1 VSGQISQLVEKVRA
15 LPDAEARDTAIQLAQ
30 AILDLHR
37 EALARLLA
45 LIPSEADTQ
54 LMERLAADPKIG
66 GVLLLHDLHPVS
78 LAARVRKALD
88 SPALRNAAE
97 KIELLSTEEGVIR
110 VRMEHGGDVRAAV
123 EQIIWEAA
131 PDAREVIVEGS
142 DQAARSGFVPIQQL
156 LAGSP

>member
-1 VSGQISQLVEKVRA
+1 
-15 LPDAEARDTAIQLAQ
+15 
-30 AILDLHR
+30 
-37 EALARLLA
+37 
-45 LIPSEADTQ
+45 
-54 LMERLAADPKIG
+54 
-66 GVLLLHDLHPVS
+66 LHDLHPVS

-97 KIELLSTEEGVIR
+97 KIEVLSTEEGVIR

-131 PDAREVIVEGS
+131 PDAREVIVEGG